1 MRGEATEANH
11 AWPPLVFRGR
21 RPAQGTGAKVGV
33 ADRTA
38 LIRRPSL
45 RLSASSLNIAPL
57 PPCRVPPV
65 LACLNGATNPGG
77 GTVYPAN
84 GPGCP
89 GNLSAFQVANR
100 T

>member
-45 RLSASSLNIAPL
+45 RLSAFSLKHCSAASL
-57 PPCRVPPV
+57 Q
-65 LACLNGATNPGG
+65 GAT
-77 GTVYPAN
+77 
-84 GPGCP
+84 GPGVSKRRHEP
-89 GNLSAFQVANR
+89 RGWNGLSG
-100 T
+100 